1 MFLKNKIMS
10 PIIINPDKN
19 NRKIILSLLEELNVP
34 HGKLRD
40 ETDYL
45 LSTENNQKSLIKSI
59 EQFKSG
65 ETQKFIFPKS

>member
-1 MFLKNKIMS
+1 MS
-10 PIIINPDKN
+10 AIIINPDKH

-45 LSTENNQKSLIKSI
+45 LSTENNKNSLIVSI
-59 EQFKSG
+59 EQLEKG
-65 ETQKFIFPKS
+65 ETHQFVFPKI